1 MLTTIIQFFAAPV
14 LEDEEKQR
22 VASLLNVILNVI
34 LGLLLLL
41 AFSMTILDAAG
52 FWGNALDAAI
62 MGSLVISMLFMR
74 FLLRHGN
81 IRLASVLL
89 SSALMAATIASTS
102 SFYGI
107 RNSTTS
113 TFVMCIIIASL
124 LLGGRAALIFTGLS
138 VAALLGMWSAER
150 SHLLVYEPLPSLPL
164 PFDAIAYTG
173 TFIMAGLL
181 LRYAVVNITKSME
194 RALHNERAQV
204 KANRELEKLRASLEQ
219 QVADRTRDLERR
231 TNYLAASAEVG
242 RAASSILD
250 IDQLTRQVVELIRE
264 RFGLYYVGLF
274 LADQANVW
282 AVLRAG
288 TGEAGRAMLA
298 RGHRLPIGGSS
309 VVGQSIAKAQ
319 PLAVQETDQGA
330 VPLATEEL
338 PNTRSEAVLP
348 LHSRGR
354 VIGALTVQSDHL
366 GVFDNTAMAV
376 LQSMADEVATALD
389 NAYLFAESQA
399 AVEAE
404 RRAYGQISLEGW
416 AQTLRGGLT
425 PGYRYINKQV
435 MPIGRESAYS
445 IKPSDS
451 GDQISLPIKV
461 RGEVIGVVEL
471 QRGTKGS
478 KWASEEAA
486 LLQALTEQLGAA
498 LESAR
503 LYQDTQR
510 RAARERILREISDRM
525 QGATDMEA
533 LMRITA
539 EELNKALGGSR
550 AYVRLDTEALP
561 SPNGDEP
568 SGEGDD

>member
-1 MLTTIIQFFAAPV
+1 MLTTIMQFFAAPV

-81 IRLASVLL
+81 IRLASALL
-89 SSALMAATIASTS
+89 SSVLMVATIASTS

-138 VAALLGMWSAER
+138 VAALLGIWSAER

-164 PFDAIAYTG
+164 PFDAMAYTG

-181 LRYAVVNITKSME
+181 LRYAVVNITRSME
-194 RALHNERAQV
+194 HALRNERAQV
-204 KANRELEKLRASLEQ
+204 KANRELEKLRTSLEQ

-231 TNYLAASAEVG
+231 TNYLEASAEVG

-250 IDQLTRQVVELIRE
+250 IDQLTQQVVELIRE

-309 VVGQSIAKAQ
+309 VVGLSIANAQ
-319 PLAVQETDQGA
+319 PLVAQETDQGTM
-330 VPLATEEL
+330 PLATEEL
-338 PNTRSEAVLP
+338 PHTRAEAALP

-376 LQSMADEVATALD
+376 LQSMADQVATALD

-399 AVEAE
+399 ALEAE
-404 RRAYGQISLEGW
+404 RRAYGQISLEAW
-416 AQTLRGGLT
+416 AQMLRGGLT

-435 MPIGRESAYS
+435 MPIGNESPDS

-451 GDQISLPIKV
+451 GGQISLPIKV
-461 RGEVIGVVEL
+461 RGQVIGVVEL
-471 QRGTKGS
+471 QSGAKGS
-478 KWASEEAA
+478 KWAPEEAA
-486 LLQALTEQLGAA
+486 LLQTLTEQLGAA

-510 RAARERILREISDRM
+510 RAAREQLIGQVTASVRETLDIDTILQTAARE
-525 QGATDMEA
+525 MERA
-533 LMRITA
+533 MSLHDVTIR
-539 EELNKALGGSR
+539 LQVGGNH
-550 AYVRLDTEALP
+550 E
-561 SPNGDEP
+561 
-568 SGEGDD
+568 

>member
-1 MLTTIIQFFAAPV
+1 MLTTIMQFFAAPV

-81 IRLASVLL
+81 IRLASALL

-138 VAALLGMWSAER
+138 VAALLGIWSAER

-164 PFDAIAYTG
+164 PFDAVAYTG

-181 LRYAVVNITKSME
+181 LRYAVVNITRSME
-194 RALHNERAQV
+194 RALRDERAQV
-204 KANRELEKLRASLEQ
+204 KANRELEKLRASLER

-231 TNYLAASAEVG
+231 TNYLEASAEVG

-309 VVGQSIAKAQ
+309 VVGRSIANAQ
-319 PLAVQETDQGA
+319 PLVAQETDQGA
-330 VPLATEEL
+330 GPLATEEL
-338 PNTRSEAVLP
+338 PHTRSEAVLP

-366 GVFDNTAMAV
+366 GVFDNTALSV
-376 LQSMADEVATALD
+376 LQSMADQVATALD

-399 AVEAE
+399 ALEAE
-404 RRAYGQISLEGW
+404 RRAYGQISLEAW
-416 AQTLRGGLT
+416 AQMLRGGLT

-435 MPIGRESAYS
+435 MPIGNESSDS

-461 RGEVIGVVEL
+461 RGQVIGVVEL
-471 QRGTKGS
+471 QSGTQGS

-486 LLQALTEQLGAA
+486 LLQTLTEQLGAA

-503 LYQDTQR
+503 LYQDTQH
-510 RAARERILREISDRM
+510 RAAREQLTGEITSRMRETLDIDTVLQTAVREIREVFGLAEADV
-525 QGATDMEA
+525 QIGTD
-533 LMRITA
+533 L
-539 EELNKALGGSR
+539 
-550 AYVRLDTEALP
+550 
-561 SPNGDEP
+561 
-568 SGEGDD
+568 

>member
-1 MLTTIIQFFAAPV
+1 MLTTIMQFFAAPV

-81 IRLASVLL
+81 IRLASALL

-138 VAALLGMWSAER
+138 VAALLGIWSAER

-181 LRYAVVNITKSME
+181 LRYAVVNITRSME
-194 RALHNERAQV
+194 RALRDERAQV
-204 KANRELEKLRASLEQ
+204 KANRELEKLRASLER

-231 TNYLAASAEVG
+231 TNYLEASAEVG

-309 VVGQSIAKAQ
+309 VVGRSIANAQ
-319 PLAVQETDQGA
+319 PLVAQETDQGA
-330 VPLATEEL
+330 GPLATEEL

-366 GVFDNTAMAV
+366 GVFDNTALSV
-376 LQSMADEVATALD
+376 LQSMADQVATALD

-399 AVEAE
+399 ALEAE
-404 RRAYGQISLEGW
+404 RRAYGQISLEAW
-416 AQTLRGGLT
+416 AQMLRGGLT

-435 MPIGRESAYS
+435 MPIGNESSDS

-461 RGEVIGVVEL
+461 RGQVIGVVEL
-471 QRGTKGS
+471 QSGTQGS

-486 LLQALTEQLGAA
+486 LLQTLTEQLGAA

-503 LYQDTQR
+503 LYQDTQH
-510 RAARERILREISDRM
+510 RAAREQLTGEITSRMRETLDIDTVLQTAVREIREVFGLAEADV
-525 QGATDMEA
+525 QIGTD
-533 LMRITA
+533 L
-539 EELNKALGGSR
+539 
-550 AYVRLDTEALP
+550 
-561 SPNGDEP
+561 
-568 SGEGDD
+568 